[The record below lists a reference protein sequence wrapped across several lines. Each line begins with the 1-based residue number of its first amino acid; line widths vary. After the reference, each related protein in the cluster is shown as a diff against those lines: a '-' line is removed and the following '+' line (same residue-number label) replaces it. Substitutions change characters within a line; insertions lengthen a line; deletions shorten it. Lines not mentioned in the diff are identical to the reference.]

1 MRRRGVV
8 FAGVA
13 FVDESSKDVIWQTD
27 RQMSVGAA
35 LFEIAKLSGQNV
47 LKIQLF
53 NECGPIDASEDID
66 DALVTVVFNQ

>member
-1 MRRRGVV
+1 MRRRGIVV
-8 FAGVA
+8 AGVA

-27 RQMSVGAA
+27 KQMSVGAA
-35 LFEIAKLSGQNV
+35 LFEIAKISGHNV
-47 LKIQLF
+47 LKIQLL